1 MDRSHCDHK
10 DVDNFLLMKQL
21 GTIASDLRGTLY
33 KKPANA
39 ENWQPVFGLPSASAA
54 VVALSLLEK
63 SQQEKRQLPA
73 LEKRTASPIR
83 ETARVASILFTQAEV
98 SDLAPCSSPFE
109 SLCALFPGR
118 KRSSTTDSEP
128 FKVQKVTEIGTSD
141 SQNAPKVET
150 KGPYLTRSEQKMLTE
165 LRSTGRAQVGQLLF
179 TLESPERAVDAQS
192 HIVCAVCKSRMIV
205 QSVRGH
211 MVTKVHRLHSNNDG

>member
-1 MDRSHCDHK
+1 MDRSHCNHK

-21 GTIASDLRGTLY
+21 GTIASDLRGTLF
-33 KKPANA
+33 KKQANA

-54 VVALSLLEK
+54 VVAL
-63 SQQEKRQLPA
+63 
-73 LEKRTASPIR
+73 EKRTASPIR
-83 ETARVASILFTQAEV
+83 EIARVASILFTQAEV

-128 FKVQKVTEIGTSD
+128 FKVQKVTEICTSD
-141 SQNAPKVET
+141 SQNAPKVEI

-165 LRSTGRAQVGQLLF
+165 LRSTGRTQVGQLLF